1 MSEPVS
7 SSAWYLITGNGDL
20 SLRLRD
26 RLIIGEDEQGELAI
40 DSPLVKLRQLRLI
53 PGDGCVQ
60 AEVLAADRHLTL
72 AESEDLAL
80 PDPSSLDPGTS
91 ISLDHNIIYLNTG
104 IADATALTHLRLR
117 DKPAA
122 QPEPPAADLAQEEDP
137 VETIVA
143 EVRVAEPAAA
153 PATRTERPAAKPRR
167 TRIVVNLLIGLM
179 VLGALIAYNHYQ
191 ATAPQPVQQQAQTDP
206 VAEAPAPEETSEIE
220 IVSAQTLRTEPAPEE
235 PEPEEPVA
243 EPPAL
248 EPAPIDPLPTATVAE
263 LPTVASEP
271 QSAPDPLVERR
282 MANARALLDAGQITE
297 PPGNNAVYELKIV
310 LYREPENEAALA
322 LMGEAAER
330 MLVAATTAYDAGLE
344 FEARNLLEEL
354 LAFHPDH
361 AEANRLWAQWTG
373 SPRT

>member
-122 QPEPPAADLAQEEDP
+122 QPEAPAADPAVEEDP
-137 VETIVA
+137 VETIVG
-143 EVRVAEPAAA
+143 EVRVAEPAVTPA
-153 PATRTERPAAKPRR
+153 PRTAPPAAKPRR
-167 TRIVVNLLIGLM
+167 TRIFVNLLIGLL
-179 VLGALIAYNHYQ
+179 VLAALVAYNRYQ
-191 ATAPQPVQQQAQTDP
+191 AIAPQPEQVQARTDP
-206 VAEAPAPEETSEIE
+206 IAEAPVPATALEETPQIDVAGTQVLAAEA
-220 IVSAQTLRTEPAPEE
+220 V
-235 PEPEEPVA
+235 PEEPVA

-248 EPAPIDPLPTATVAE
+248 EPAPIDPLPAATVAE
-263 LPTVASEP
+263 LPTVEAEP
-271 QSAPDPLVERR
+271 QPAPDPLVARR

-310 LYREPENEAALA
+310 LYREPANETALA

-361 AEANRLWAQWTG
+361 AEANRLWAEWTG